1 MYKKIMILMVA
12 GLIASNSGVA
22 QNKKETA
29 VAKAVEDLKNA
40 MISADS
46 AKLAA
51 LVADDLSYGH
61 SGGKIE
67 DKATFIQT
75 LVSGHSDFIT
85 IELTEQNIKLYGNT
99 AVVRHILNAVTN
111 DNGKPG
117 SVKLSILTVWNKQ
130 KGKWKMVA
138 RQAVRPS

>member
-1 MYKKIMILMVA
+1 MVA
-12 GLIASNSGVA
+12 GLIASNSGIA

-46 AKLAA
+46 AKLVS

-75 LVSGHSDFIT
+75 LVSGHSDFVT
-85 IELTEQNIKLYGNT
+85 IELTEQKIKLYGNT

-117 SVKLSILTVWNKQ
+117 SVKLSILTVWNTQ

>member
-1 MYKKIMILMVA
+1 MVA
-12 GLIASNSGVA
+12 GLIMANSVIA
-22 QNKKETA
+22 QNKKEAA

-46 AKLAA
+46 AKLVS
-51 LVADDLSYGH
+51 LVGDDLSYGH

-67 DKATFIQT
+67 DRATFIQT
-75 LVSGHSDFIT
+75 LVSGHSDFVT

-117 SVKLSILTVWNKQ
+117 SVKLSVLTVWNIQ

>member
-12 GLIASNSGVA
+12 GLAMVNSGIA
-22 QNKKETA
+22 QNEKETA

>member
-1 MYKKIMILMVA
+1 MVA
-12 GLIASNSGVA
+12 GLTMANSGIA

-46 AKLAA
+46 AKLVS
-51 LVADDLSYGH
+51 LVGDDLSYGH

-75 LVSGHSDFIT
+75 LVSGHSDFVT
-85 IELTEQNIKLYGNT
+85 IELTEQKIKLYGNT

-117 SVKLSILTVWNKQ
+117 SVKLSILTVWNTQ

>member
-1 MYKKIMILMVA
+1 M
-12 GLIASNSGVA
+12 
-22 QNKKETA
+22 
-29 VAKAVEDLKNA
+29 EDLKYA

-46 AKLAA
+46 AKLVS
-51 LVADDLSYGH
+51 LFADDLIYGH

-75 LVSGHSDFIT
+75 LVSGHSDFVT
-85 IELTEQNIKLYGNT
+85 IELTEQKIKLYGNT

-117 SVKLSILTVWNKQ
+117 SVKLSILTVWNTQ

>member
-1 MYKKIMILMVA
+1 MVA
-12 GLIASNSGVA
+12 GLTMANSGIA

-46 AKLAA
+46 AKLVS

-75 LVSGHSDFIT
+75 LVSGHSDFVT
-85 IELTEQNIKLYGNT
+85 IELTEQKIKLYGNT

-117 SVKLSILTVWNKQ
+117 SVKLSILTVWNTQ

>member
-1 MYKKIMILMVA
+1 MVA

>member
-1 MYKKIMILMVA
+1 MVA
-12 GLIASNSGVA
+12 GLTMANSGIA

-46 AKLAA
+46 AKLVS

-75 LVSGHSDFIT
+75 LVSGQSEFVT
-85 IELTEQNIKLYGNT
+85 IELTEQKIKLYGNT

-117 SVKLSILTVWNKQ
+117 SVKLSILTVWNTQ

>member
-1 MYKKIMILMVA
+1 MVA
-12 GLIASNSGVA
+12 GLIMANSVIA
-22 QNKKETA
+22 QNKKEAA

-46 AKLAA
+46 AKLVS
-51 LVADDLSYGH
+51 LVGDDLSYGH

-67 DKATFIQT
+67 DRATFIQT
-75 LVSGHSDFIT
+75 LVSGHSDFVT

-117 SVKLSILTVWNKQ
+117 SVKLSVLTVWNKQ

>member
-1 MYKKIMILMVA
+1 MVA
-12 GLIASNSGVA
+12 GLAMVNSGIA
-22 QNKKETA
+22 QNEKETA